1 MHEVSLPIV
10 VTTRQRNSYETCVRW
25 RHEPRVAASERHKKG
40 RGRAGPPPFLFRD
53 VCFCYL
59 MILRA
64 TRPPATN
71 RAPAPSANSDAA
83 PLPPVFGSSFGG
95 GGGGGGAGGGG
106 GGGAFG
112 EGASE
117 DRW

>member
-1 MHEVSLPIV
+1 MP
-10 VTTRQRNSYETCVRW
+10 RA
-25 RHEPRVAASERHKKG
+25 RVASRALHQNSPSNKTPFKKKG
-40 RGRAGPPPFLFRD
+40 RSRVAPPLFLLRD
-53 VCFCYL
+53 VSLCYL

-106 GGGAFG
+106 GGAAFG
-112 EGASE
+112 A
-117 DRW
+117 

>member
-1 MHEVSLPIV
+1 M
-10 VTTRQRNSYETCVRW
+10 
-25 RHEPRVAASERHKKG
+25 
-40 RGRAGPPPFLFRD
+40 RGGPPKERPASRVPSPRGLD
-53 VCFCYL
+53 PVCSSCYL

-95 GGGGGGAGGGG
+95 GGGAGAGALGGG

-112 EGASE
+112 GSGSHGAFATTPPALE
-117 DRW
+117 TM